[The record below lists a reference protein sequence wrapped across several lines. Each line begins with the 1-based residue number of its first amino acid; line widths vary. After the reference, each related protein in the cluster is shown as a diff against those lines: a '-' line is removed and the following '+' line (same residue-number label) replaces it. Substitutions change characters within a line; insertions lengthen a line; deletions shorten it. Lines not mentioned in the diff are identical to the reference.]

1 MLAIPKK
8 RTGEDPGRAR
18 EEGNTLI
25 PSRIIR
31 GYSRL
36 RLDNRNRL
44 QRGGDDG

>member
-8 RTGEDPGRAR
+8 RIVEEPGRAR

-36 RLDNRNRL
+36 SLDNRNRW
-44 QRGGDDG
+44 QRGSDDG